1 MRILGTALTL
11 ALLSAGCTTTSTATP
26 GPARVNPLP
35 ADVQGL
41 GPAVFVTNNGTVEG
55 LVAVARFGDE
65 IAGVAPLRRRA
76 EVALGDP
83 RLPTVV
89 HGLGDE
95 SGKDGIL
102 QGGRL
107 TDVALPEY
115 TYVDRVFRL
124 GPRLS
129 GTGPRCLTIR
139 ADGAIARPAAEST
152 CETARYGGAYW
163 SAAPDMWGGINLST
177 GAATKAIVLPDYPM
191 AASPDGRYLATVKD
205 KLILADLAKGTVQPT
220 VDLPERRDQPG
231 VFTKD
236 GYAVVQDSKLSVV
249 HPDGTLRNLM
259 APVSEAAFSS
269 DGRYALTDDPS
280 GLAVVDLYTG
290 AVRRIAGSPTKHV
303 PYLVVAGR
311 QALVVEIDNPGI
323 DHPGPASAGV
333 VDLATA
339 RRRAVA
345 LPLPNETDAQVMD
358 PVDGLASLQLRG
370 SGDVLT
376 ITTAGTVTLAPQG
389 AVPYLALPGGRV
401 LYREDKHENVL
412 LVADDRGGH
421 TEISTG
427 ADDGEQL
434 GHVVVAGDHLILT
447 LTGARAPGGETTLVR
462 LDGTGK
468 PLVLYRGAI
477 LASLG

>member
-11 ALLSAGCTTTSTATP
+11 ALVSAGCTTTSNATP

-41 GPAVFVTNNGTVEG
+41 GPAVFVTNDGTVES
-55 LVAVARFGDE
+55 LIAVARFGDE

-89 HGLGDE
+89 HGLGDD

-102 QGGRL
+102 EGGRL
-107 TDVALPEY
+107 TDVELPQN

-124 GPRLS
+124 GPSLS
-129 GTGPRCLTIR
+129 GTGTWCLTIR

-191 AASPDGRYLATVKD
+191 AASPDGRYLATVTD
-205 KLILADLAKGTVQPT
+205 RLILADLTKGTAKPT
-220 VDLPERRDQPG
+220 VDLPEWRDQPG

-236 GYAVVQDSKLSVV
+236 GYALVHDQKLSVV
-249 HPDGTLRNLM
+249 HPDGTLRNLL

-269 DGRYALTDDPS
+269 DGRYALADDSS
-280 GLAVVDLYTG
+280 GLAVVDLYSG
-290 AVRRIAGSPTKHV
+290 AVRRIAGSSSKHV
-303 PYLVVAGR
+303 PYLVVAGH

-323 DHPGPASAGV
+323 DHPGPASASA
-333 VDLATA
+333 VDLTTA

-345 LPLPNETDAQVMD
+345 LSVPEETDAQVMD

-376 ITTAGTVTLAPQG
+376 ITTAGTVTLAPRG
-389 AVPYLALPGGRV
+389 ALPYLPLPGGRV
-401 LYREDKHENVL
+401 LYRLDKREDAL

-421 TEISTG
+421 AEIRTG
-427 ADDGEQL
+427 AGAGEDV
-434 GHVVVAGDHLILT
+434 GDVVVAGDHLILA
-447 LTGARAPGGETTLVR
+447 LSGRQPPSAETTLVR

-468 PLVLYRGAI
+468 PLVLYRGAV